1 MTMKYSKTW
10 KSRTAIAVLACGG
23 LAMAGQ
29 GWAAEA
35 PSGTPQA
42 QTQTQGSVLKGTV
55 LDSEGEPL
63 IGASVLVKGSGEG
76 AATDIDGNFTIKAA
90 PGAKLIVSYVGYET
104 KEVKATEAP
113 MKIVLS
119 TNEALLDEVVVVG
132 FGTQKKV
139 NLTGSVSVADQK
151 ALKERPVAS
160 AAQALQGVVP
170 GLQISSSTGRL
181 GSAPSI
187 TIRGNG
193 TIGDGSSGSP
203 LVLIDGMEGDINMLN
218 PQDIESVSVLK
229 DAAAASI
236 YGSRA
241 PFGVILV
248 TTKKGSEGKPTI
260 NYNNSFRFSNLIN
273 RPHTQDS
280 YTFALSMNDYMTNS
294 NRGEY
299 FTTDDID
306 RILAY
311 QKGTLLNENGVFDP
325 LYTMAANGDYW
336 QNPYDHNGAW
346 ANTDW
351 YGELYKKTRFSQ
363 EHNLSV
369 GGGKEKFNYYFSTN
383 FLDNGGIMKLGDE
396 DMKRY
401 TITGK
406 FNVELFKWLSF
417 GFSHRWVRQDY
428 KRPSAMTWYNSGNGE
443 VNEEDD
449 VLYDAVGR
457 QGWPILPMYDPNGN
471 IYDAPSP
478 ANGLLNGGE
487 ARTQDD
493 RNYTQLNLVFKP
505 LKGWDIHAEF
515 NYSVFNHQFHSDY
528 QRLYNHKVD
537 GTPYPTD
544 GSFAGRVLEKNDKEN
559 FYNVNVYSNYDLTF
573 LEKNNFHFMLGFQT
587 EGMSQYKYSMVREG
601 ILNSDLPE
609 IDLTTGLDGNGNQV
623 APKLIGG
630 RYQWDTA
637 GFFGRINYNYDS
649 RYLAEFNL
657 RYDGTSRFRKNRRWI
672 LLPSAS
678 IGWNIANEKFWEDFV
693 PVCNNLKLRG
703 SFGILGNQNVNN
715 WYQTYR
721 TLNINM
727 SNGGWIQNG
736 GKPNTVGF
744 PGLISELLTW
754 EKIYNY
760 NVGLDWGLFN
770 NRLTGSFEWF
780 IRNTKNMVGPSAEL
794 PNILGTGVPK
804 TNNCDL
810 RTTGWELE
818 LAWNDALACGFS
830 YGARFVLS
838 DARSKVTRYEGNLT
852 NQLNGYIPGRYY
864 DEIWGYETLGIA
876 KSNDEMN
883 AYLDQLDANY
893 TEYHG
898 VAPEVPRQGMKAIGS
913 DLGAGD
919 IMYKDVNGDGVID
932 NGENSINNKGD
943 IVLLG
948 NKQPR
953 YMFSL
958 DLTAAYKGFDLRVFF
973 QGVGKRDFFQ
983 NHNYFWGADNSEWWA
998 QFLTQHEDYFRDENS
1013 WSVKNGYAEPNLDS
1027 YYPRPVKDG
1036 GSKNRQ
1042 VQSRYMQ
1049 DASYIRLKN
1058 LQVGYTLPVKL
1069 TRKAGFENVRVYFS
1083 GENLWTGTKMSTL
1096 FDPETIGSPK
1106 GGSTVPMS
1114 RTYSFGISVTL

>member
-1 MTMKYSKTW
+1 MKSHFLRNSKLYASLLLCVGFIALAPNTMKAQGDAPQS
-10 KSRTAIAVLACGG
+10 TATSQQRITATGIVSD
-23 LAMAGQ
+23 
-29 GWAAEA
+29 AE
-35 PSGTPQA
+35 G
-42 QTQTQGSVLKGTV
+42 
-55 LDSEGEPL
+55 PL
-63 IGASVLVKGSGEG
+63 IGASVREKSNPMNGI
-76 AATDIDGNFTIKAA
+76 ATDIDGKFSLSVPK
-90 PGAKLIVSYVGYET
+90 GAILVISYVGMKD
-104 KEVKATEAP
+104 KEVVASGGLMNIMMEPNAD
-113 MKIVLS
+113 M
-119 TNEALLDEVVVVG
+119 LDEVVVVG

-170 GLQISSSTGRL
+170 GLQISSSTGKL
-181 GSAPSI
+181 GSTPSI
-187 TIRGNG
+187 QIRGGG

-203 LVLIDGMEGDINMLN
+203 LILIDGMEGDINMLN
-218 PQDIESVSVLK
+218 PQDIESISVLK

-248 TTKKGSEGKPTI
+248 TTKKGADGKPTI

-294 NRGEY
+294 NRGPY
-299 FTTDDID
+299 FDTNDID
-306 RILAY
+306 KILAY
-311 QKGTLLNENGVFDP
+311 QQGTLLNEDGVFDP
-325 LYTMAANGDYW
+325 LYTMNANGEYW

-351 YGELYKKTRFSQ
+351 FDELYKKTRFSQ
-363 EHNLSV
+363 EHNLSIS
-369 GGGKEKFNYYFSTN
+369 GGKEKFNYYFSAN
-383 FLDNGGIMKLGDE
+383 LLDQGGVMKLGDE
-396 DMKRY
+396 DFKRY

-406 FNVELFKWLSF
+406 FNVELYKWLSF
-417 GFSHRWVRQDY
+417 GFSHRWIRQDY
-428 KRPSAMTWYNSGNGE
+428 SRPSAMTWYNGGNGD

-449 VLYDAVGR
+449 VLYDNTGR
-457 QGWPILPMYDPNGN
+457 QGWPIIPMYDPNGN

-478 ANGLLNGGE
+478 ANNLLNGGE
-487 ARTQDD
+487 ARTQTD
-493 RNYTQLNLVFKP
+493 RNYTQLNFIFRP
-505 LKGWDIHAEF
+505 LKDWDIHAEF
-515 NYSVFNHQFHSDY
+515 NYSTLAHRFHSDY
-528 QRLYNHKVD
+528 QKLYNHKVD

-544 GSFAGRVLEKNDKEN
+544 GGFGGRVVEKTTSEN
-559 FYNVNVYSNYDLTF
+559 FYNVNLYSNYDWNL
-573 LEKNNFHFMLGFQT
+573 LDKNNFHFMLGFQT
-587 EGMSQYKYSMVREG
+587 EGMKQSKYRMSRDG

-609 IDLTTGLDGNGNQV
+609 IDLTTGLGGDGSAV
-623 APKLIGG
+623 APKLSGG
-630 RYQWDTA
+630 RYEWNTA

-649 RYLAEFNL
+649 RYLAEINL
-657 RYDGTSRFRKNRRWI
+657 RYDGTSRFRENRRWI
-672 LLPSAS
+672 WLPSAS
-678 IGWNIANEKFWEDFV
+678 IGWNIANEEFWEDLT

-703 SFGILGNQNVNN
+703 SYGILGNQNINN

-721 TLNINM
+721 VM
-727 SNGGWIQNG
+727 SIGMGNGGWIQNG
-736 GKPNTVGF
+736 SKPNTSGF
-744 PGLISELLTW
+744 PGLISQLLTW

-760 NVGLDWGLFN
+760 NVGLDWGFFN
-770 NRLTGSFEWF
+770 SRLTGSFEWF
-780 IRNTKNMVGPSAEL
+780 IRDTRNMVGPAAEL
-794 PNILGTGVPK
+794 PNILGTDVPK

-810 RTTGWELE
+810 RTHGWELE
-818 LAWNDALACGFS
+818 IAWNDAIGRDFT

-852 NQLNGYIPGRYY
+852 NSINSYIPGRYY

-876 KSNDEMN
+876 KSQAEMD
-883 AYLDQLDANY
+883 AYLDALDANY
-893 TEYHG
+893 TAFHG
-898 VAPEVPRQGMKAIGS
+898 VAPETPRQGMKAIGS

-932 NGENSINNKGD
+932 WGADRIDDKGD
-943 IVLLG
+943 KVLLG
-948 NKQPR
+948 SKQPR

-958 DLTAAYKGFDLRVFF
+958 DLNAAYKGFDLRVFF
-973 QGVGKRDFFQ
+973 QGIGKRDFFQ

-998 QFLTQHEDYFRDENS
+998 QFLTQHADYFRDENS
-1013 WSVKNGYAEPNLDS
+1013 WSVANGYAEPNLDS

-1042 VQSRYMQ
+1042 VQSRYLQ

-1058 LQVGYTLPVKL
+1058 LQVGYTLPVNL
-1069 TRKAGFENVRVYFS
+1069 TKKAGFENVRVYFS
-1083 GENLWTGTKMSTL
+1083 GENLWTGTKMSKL

-1106 GGSTVPMS
+1106 GGSTMPMS